1 MATILENIQKTR
13 FLPTRPL
20 KDELPT
26 FQGGLGGGGGG
37 GGGGGLESH
46 LMGMRKR
53 LSSFSGK
60 IQPISSASAEWAFRR
75 SKSAPSLG
83 AAFAAGGGSLRQ
95 WWQWG
100 VGWLLAKKPGFAGDL
115 EMNEEEVAALGR
127 QGRGSWGHILYK
139 VRAGVRRL
147 VTSTHSL
154 PTTQK
159 QSSLPS
165 SAVQQRNA
173 QCKPAAAFAYAQ
185 RQSFHHNGHA
195 MAH

>member
-1 MATILENIQKTR
+1 MATILENIQKAR

-26 FQGGLGGGGGG
+26 FQGGGGGKGKE
-37 GGGGGLESH
+37 ESH
-46 LMGMRKR
+46 LMGLRKR

-60 IQPISSASAEWAFRR
+60 IQPISSASAAEWAFRR

-100 VGWLLAKKPGFAGDL
+100 VGWLLSKKPGFAGDL

-127 QGRGSWGHILYK
+127 QSRGTWAHILFK
-139 VRAGVRRL
+139 MRSGVRRL
-147 VTSTHSL
+147 VASAHSL
-154 PTTQK
+154 PTTHK
-159 QSSLPS
+159 QQSLPS
-165 SAVQQRNA
+165 SSAAAAHSV
-173 QCKPAAAFAYAQ
+173 QCKPAASFAYAQ
-185 RQSFHHNGHA
+185 RQSFHHTGHA

>member
-1 MATILENIQKTR
+1 MATILESIQKTR

-37 GGGGGLESH
+37 GGKESH
-46 LMGMRKR
+46 LMGLRKR

-95 WWQWG
+95 WWKWG
-100 VGWLLAKKPGFAGDL
+100 VGWLLSKKPGFAGDL

-127 QGRGSWGHILYK
+127 QSRGSWGHILYK
-139 VRAGVRRL
+139 MRAGVRRL
-147 VTSTHSL
+147 VMSTHSL
-154 PTTQK
+154 PNTQK
-159 QSSLPS
+159 QSLPS
-165 SAVQQRNA
+165 AAAQHSAH
-173 QCKPAAAFAYAQ
+173 CKPAAAFAYAQ
-185 RQSFHHNGHA
+185 RQSFHLNGHA